1 MGDFDNVN
9 KLNRLRKRIVSLVLH
24 RVQLPV
30 GKRTD
35 PWIFG
40 WEPNNKRREFLRGVC
55 RPAFRLPARL
65 AVGFGLEALPACG
78 RIHPGRWQAV
88 AHWFPRSSAPR
99 IRLTNHH
106 HGWRH
111 PESIASRAKSPP
123 ARPVRMLGR
132 WDVRTATLPTSR
144 RRNIPTGR
152 AVEVVPRDGIEPPTR
167 GFSVLCSTN

>member
-88 AHWFPRSSAPR
+88 ANWFPRSSAPR

-106 HGWRH
+106 HGWRRS
-111 PESIASRAKSPP
+111 ESITP
-123 ARPVRMLGR
+123 ARPVRTLGCS
-132 WDVRTATLPTSR
+132 DVG
-144 RRNIPTGR
+144 IV
-152 AVEVVPRDGIEPPTR
+152 AVLT
-167 GFSVLCSTN
+167 